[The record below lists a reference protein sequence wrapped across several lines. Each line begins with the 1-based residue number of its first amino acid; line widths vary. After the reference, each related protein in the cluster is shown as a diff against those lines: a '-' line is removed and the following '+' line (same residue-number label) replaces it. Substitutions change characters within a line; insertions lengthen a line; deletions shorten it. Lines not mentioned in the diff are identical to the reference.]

1 MFFTELLHGHSAA
14 RLCSDSF
21 APLVCFRVARLL
33 LDESVAH
40 DTTMQHRPAFQ
51 EERFTRRLRLL
62 AFRFQAVAH
71 CELYFVTSDALR
83 GASKPLKSK
92 KLLLRGLI

>member
-21 APLVCFRVARLL
+21 GPLVCFRVGRLL
-33 LDESVAH
+33 LDENVAH

-51 EERFTRRLRLL
+51 EEAVHETLTENLL
-62 AFRFQAVAH
+62 TSGAPQAI
-71 CELYFVTSDALR
+71 
-83 GASKPLKSK
+83 GNKS
-92 KLLLRGLI
+92 RTNWEQTTEGHP